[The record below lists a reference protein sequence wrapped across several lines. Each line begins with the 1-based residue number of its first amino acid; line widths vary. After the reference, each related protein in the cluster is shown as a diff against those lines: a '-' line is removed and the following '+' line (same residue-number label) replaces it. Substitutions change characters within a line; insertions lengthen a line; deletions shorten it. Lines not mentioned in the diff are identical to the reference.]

1 MILERFGCWQSE
13 NQEMGIII
21 IFGTVNKK
29 YWIDQII
36 TIHNCIKKV
45 NSRTGIS
52 IWAWILFWWGKN
64 KNKNGNIL
72 RNMVNV
78 SSAKPISINNCL
90 FLSDI
95 CKFVP
100 LETLVFAWTM
110 KIFALPM
117 FHSAKGNK
125 GILGKS
131 WEVFV
136 DLEYI
141 LGYNLITKTLTRSR

>member
-1 MILERFGCWQSE
+1 MVKEYITVILEQFGCWQSE
-13 NQEMGIII
+13 NQKMGIII

-36 TIHNCIKKV
+36 TLHYWIKNV

-64 KNKNGNIL
+64 KNENGNIL
-72 RNMVNV
+72 WNMVNV
-78 SSAKPISINNCL
+78 SSAKPISITICL

-100 LETLVFAWTM
+100 LESLVFIWTM
-110 KIFALPM
+110 KIFALQI

-131 WEVFV
+131 
-136 DLEYI
+136 L
-141 LGYNLITKTLTRSR
+141 LIWNISMATIW